1 MLFKHLY
8 DNQTTLKLYKRFCET
23 SFTLHNIFIPQI
35 NYYSMEN
42 RYVGY
47 ILLGVSLLLIFNIT
61 SFNSIIKDM
70 NADSC
75 TEDDCIYHQSFNNMY
90 YMSLVTI
97 ILLVIV
103 AIILIFAKP
112 HEKLII
118 QTKTKTI
125 HKKPEK
131 KKINLTEL
139 KPEEK
144 EVLNLIREN
153 KAIFQADL
161 IEKTGFGKAKM
172 TRIIDRLEGKEIVER
187 KRRGMTNVVV
197 LKDS

>member
-1 MLFKHLY
+1 
-8 DNQTTLKLYKRFCET
+8 
-23 SFTLHNIFIPQI
+23 
-35 NYYSMEN
+35 
-42 RYVGY
+42 
-47 ILLGVSLLLIFNIT
+47 
-61 SFNSIIKDM
+61 M
-70 NADSC
+70 NTDSC

>member
-1 MLFKHLY
+1 
-8 DNQTTLKLYKRFCET
+8 
-23 SFTLHNIFIPQI
+23 
-35 NYYSMEN
+35 
-42 RYVGY
+42 
-47 ILLGVSLLLIFNIT
+47 
-61 SFNSIIKDM
+61 M
-70 NADSC
+70 NKDSC

-112 HEKLII
+112 HEKLVV
-118 QTKTKTI
+118 QTKTI

-144 EVLNLIREN
+144 QVLSLIQEN

-187 KRRGMTNVVV
+187 KRRGMTNVVI
-197 LKDS
+197 LKS